1 MQNLANSFP
10 DLRSIARARIEPDI
24 FQFARSKFPDISDEL
39 IQQNLCELITAQDA
53 EQKCGACCMGLDM
66 CPELINTAGYIY
78 VLAMQSSGRI
88 KMEYAPCEFNGGRKN
103 QAIAAI
109 KVNNFKQLDLEGIV

>member
-10 DLRSIARARIEPDI
+10 DFRSIARARLGPEVLN
-24 FQFARSKFPDISDEL
+24 FARQKFPDISEEL

-53 EQKCGACCMGLDM
+53 EKKCGACCIGLDM
-66 CPELINTAGYIY
+66 CPELINTAGYTY
-78 VLAMQSSGRI
+78 VMAMQSDGRI

-103 QAIAAI
+103 ESIAAVR
-109 KVNNFKQLDLEGIV
+109 VNSCKQLDLDGAI

>member
-10 DLRSIARARIEPDI
+10 DLPSIARARITPDI
-24 FQFARSKFPDISDEL
+24 YKYARSKFPDISDEL
-39 IQQNLCELITAQDA
+39 ILQNLCEFITAQDA
-53 EQKCGACCMGLDM
+53 EQKCGSCCMGLDM

-88 KMEYAPCEFNGGRKN
+88 KMEYTPCEFNGGRKN
-103 QAIAAI
+103 EKIEAVI
-109 KVNNFKQLDLEGIV
+109 VNSFKQLDLESAI